1 MPEAF
6 SFRPTVRTIA
16 AAAGVSAMTVSLALR
31 NNPRIAPK
39 TRALVQRLAAE
50 AGYRPDPQVAKLMHH
65 LRTRR
70 KPAFQASIG
79 GLTTVPEREELPYL
93 RDMIRSARERAEQ
106 LGYAFSLFRLD
117 DAVKPRLDLQRVL
130 RTRGVEGLVLL
141 PVATP
146 RSLAALLQWQEFS
159 VVTTTHA
166 VLEPQFHRVVPHQFG
181 NALQICRTLAARGYR
196 RIGLVLPTEHDV
208 RVHHGFSGAVAWQN
222 LIGGTELVRPLLHDA
237 ALPTRATVRAWFAR
251 EAPDAIVA
259 AGDKECR
266 PIAQMLGLRVPGPVA
281 FVSANKAGRSV
292 FAGIEERPEEIGAA
306 AIEQL
311 AGMIQRGDKG
321 VPAVPKV
328 TMVDGRWI
336 EGRSVRA
343 PVPTLPVNLRSKTCA
358 R

>member
-1 MPEAF
+1 MSDAP
-6 SFRPTVRTIA
+6 SSRPTVRTIA

-31 NNPRIAPK
+31 NNPRIPAK
-39 TRALVQRLAAE
+39 TRATVQRIAAQL
-50 AGYRPDPQVAKLMHH
+50 GYRPDPQVAKLMHH

-79 GLTTVPEREELPYL
+79 ALTTVPESDELPYL
-93 RDMIRSARERAEQ
+93 RDMARSARERAEQ
-106 LGYAFSLFRLD
+106 LGYAFSVFRLD
-117 DAVKPRLDLQRVL
+117 DAEAPRLDLQRVL
-130 RTRGVEGLVLL
+130 RTRGVEGLLLL
-141 PVATP
+141 PIATP
-146 RSLAALLQWQEFS
+146 RAWTPLLDWTEFS

-181 NALQICRTLAARGYR
+181 NALLICRTLAARGYR

-222 LIGGTELVRPLLHDA
+222 LVGGTELVRPLLHAGAVPAHDE
-237 ALPTRATVRAWFAR
+237 VSDWFAR
-251 EAPDAIVA
+251 ERPDVIIA

-266 PIAQMLGLRVPGPVA
+266 PIAQLLRLRVPGAVG
-281 FVSANKAGRSV
+281 FVSANKSGRSL

-311 AGMIQRGDKG
+311 AGMIQRGEKG
-321 VPAVPKV
+321 VPGVPKI

-343 PVPTLPVNLRSKTCA
+343 AGAAA
-358 R
+358 RRGSR